1 MICIWLKKIN
11 ESFWRKI
18 WIYEPVPIPS
28 DCRRSFLQL
37 SLTGSFVGWIDI
49 PPRLTVFCFGG
60 GVFSFGGGASFF
72 FSSFFSGISIYKSKI
87 KWVYS
92 FPWEIH
98 SISNFES
105 LKTNRCATCINTIFP
120 SFNQTYN
127 FGILNFCVALGIFL
141 KSLWYL
147 LLAWVATSLFGG
159 DAFEAAFLNEFTVC
173 PIYDFSSKSKVI
185 LYPFVMI
192 IFRVL
197 H

>member
-1 MICIWLKKIN
+1 M
-11 ESFWRKI
+11 
-18 WIYEPVPIPS
+18 
-28 DCRRSFLQL
+28 D
-37 SLTGSFVGWIDI
+37 
-49 PPRLTVFCFGG
+49 
-60 GVFSFGGGASFF
+60 
-72 FSSFFSGISIYKSKI
+72 
-87 KWVYS
+87 
-92 FPWEIH
+92 
-98 SISNFES
+98 SISDFES

-185 LYPFVMI
+185 LYPFIMI
-192 IFRVL
+192 IFGIKTFEFLNRLNDFFEWIYRNYHFPLSIPSILLASSNLSFLISFLIFCPCCTNSSKVILNNFSLTTVAFLYFCLFDRFQFVL
-197 H
+197 L